1 MKIDFSI
8 LLLNYPY
15 FVSVIIFCLGCL
27 CILTQHNLLKKVI
40 GINIMQSG
48 IFLFYIALGNIKGGI
63 APIYDP
69 NLPEATLYINPL
81 TSTLI
86 LTGIVVGFSVTA
98 FALALI
104 VKLHQFYGTI
114 HAPHIIRM
122 RSLG

>member
-1 MKIDFSI
+1 MSIEFSKLI
-8 LLLNYPY
+8 LNYPY
-15 FVSVIIFCLGCL
+15 FIAVIIFSLGCL
-27 CILTQHNLLKKVI
+27 CILTQHNLLKKVM

-48 IFLFYIALGNIKGGI
+48 IFLFYIAVGNIKGGI

-69 NLPEATLYINPL
+69 SLPEATLYINPL

-104 VKLHQFYGTI
+104 VKLYHFYGTI
-114 HAPHIIRM
+114 HAPDIIRM

>member
-63 APIYDP
+63 APIFDP
-69 NLPEATLYINPL
+69 AMPEAAIYINPL